1 MAVYTIAKCRL
12 CRRSGEKLFLKGERC
27 YTPKCGVARR
37 AYPPG
42 QQGKQARI
50 RLTEYGMQLREK
62 QKIRRSY
69 GILERQFVKY
79 VNEAVSQKGN
89 SVEILLSMLE
99 RRLDNII
106 YRAGFAPSRPAA
118 RLLVNHGHFKVEGKK
133 VNIPSFIVKVGQV
146 ISVKELSVK
155 KNYFK
160 NLSEALAKMEAP
172 SWMALDKKK
181 MEIKVVSEPTS
192 KEVMLVADIKPV
204 IEYYSR

>member
-1 MAVYTIAKCRL
+1 M
-12 CRRSGEKLFLKGERC
+12 KGERC

-62 QKIRRSY
+62 QKVRRSY
-69 GILERQFVKY
+69 GIMERQFVKY

-106 YRAGFAPSRPAA
+106 YRAGFSSSRPAA
-118 RLLVNHGHFKVEGKK
+118 RLLVNHGHFKVDGKK
-133 VNIPSFIVKVGQV
+133 VNIPSFIAKVGQV

-160 NLSEALAKMEAP
+160 NLLEALAKTEAP
-172 SWMALDKKK
+172 SWLALDKEKL
-181 MEIKVVSEPTS
+181 EIKVVSEPTS
-192 KEVMLVADIKPV
+192 REVMLVADIKPV

>member
-1 MAVYTIAKCRL
+1 MAVYNTAKCRL

-27 YTPKCGVARR
+27 YTPKCGVSRR

-50 RLTEYGMQLREK
+50 RLTEYGIQLKEK

-69 GILERQFVKY
+69 GMMERQFFKY
-79 VNEAVSQKGN
+79 VKDAVSQKGN

-99 RRLDNII
+99 RRLDNIV
-106 YRAGFAPSRPAA
+106 YRAGFAASRPAA
-118 RLLVNHGHFKVEGKK
+118 RLLVNHGHFKVDGKK
-133 VNIPSFIVKVGQV
+133 VNIPSFIAKVGQI
-146 ISVKELSVK
+146 ISVEELSAK

-160 NLSEALAKMEAP
+160 NLSETLAKTETP
-172 SWMALDKKK
+172 SWLATDKEK